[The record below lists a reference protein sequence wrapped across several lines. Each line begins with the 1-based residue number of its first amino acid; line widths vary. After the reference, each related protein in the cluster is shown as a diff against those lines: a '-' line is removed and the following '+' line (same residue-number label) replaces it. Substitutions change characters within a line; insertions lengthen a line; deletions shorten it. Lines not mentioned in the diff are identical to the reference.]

1 MMIGLPLLYQHISA
15 LTYSTVLYWSNKFP
29 EGTRDILPSP
39 SPCPLPLSSPLSYP
53 HPPGI
58 PAVPWPTAAM
68 QTQFK
73 PVSTH
78 PVATATTGMLLP
90 SAPSP
95 HAYLFP
101 QQPIYGAPLVWG
113 SFGLPTSTTTA
124 APASLH
130 QQLQSGLIPPVPGVV
145 RASPAP
151 RTLQR
156 GGADNASA
164 LVHKDENTGQ
174 ISQKASSSLK
184 QH

>member
-1 MMIGLPLLYQHISA
+1 MQNTSEHPP
-15 LTYSTVLYWSNKFP
+15 F
-29 EGTRDILPSP
+29 
-39 SPCPLPLSSPLSYP
+39 PCPLPRSQP
-53 HPPGI
+53 HPLGI

-73 PVSTH
+73 PASNL
-78 PVATATTGMLLP
+78 PVATATTGMLIP
-90 SAPSP
+90 SAPPP

-130 QQLQSGLIPPVPGVV
+130 QQLQSGLIPSVPGVV

-156 GGADNASA
+156 GGADNGSA

-174 ISQKASSSLK
+174 ISQKASSSLR
-184 QH
+184 H